1 MIVLTHRQEEERRR
15 REEEMMRQRELE
27 EQMRRKREESY
38 RMGGFMDNVSNAVRK
53 VLAFKCH
60 IFLILLNKTI
70 FLLFFFTERKG
81 DENEF

>member
-1 MIVLTHRQEEERRR
+1 VIVPTHRQEEERRR

-53 VLAFKCH
+53 LLTFNCH
-60 IFLILLNKTI
+60 ICRNLLNKTI
-70 FLLFFFTERKG
+70 SLLFFAERKG